1 MAMQAG
7 TYNVNGRM
15 PPAGLDLRPWL
26 DASASQPDIVAVG
39 FQEIVPLNAQNVVM
53 GALPPLFASWWMRGF
68 QRATILYRIH
78 TYIYQINSIFFCTV
92 ACDPL

>member
-1 MAMQAG
+1 MLFQNEEQSSSQMAMQAG

-26 DASASQPDIVAVG
+26 DVSASQPDIVAVG

-53 GALPPLFASWWMRGF
+53 GALPPVLPHGG
-68 QRATILYRIH
+68 
-78 TYIYQINSIFFCTV
+78 
-92 ACDPL
+92 